1 MQLYCGSWN
10 VRLLTIRI
18 FHYVVNL
25 FIGFF
30 CIRLAASLWLVV
42 PMQCLYTHTH
52 IHPKYNHDLWS
63 TFDTIFNIFRVSLC
77 HPRAFFLT
85 SSTKQIIAIQFYTI
99 TLWWLRLQNHHHH
112 FSFFSRFSTMF
123 VTVFWVDSIMLQRL
137 LLFRFDMHNFFTQF
151 SIC

>member
-18 FHYVVNL
+18 FHCVVNL
-25 FIGFF
+25 FIGLF
-30 CIRLAASLWLVV
+30 LYSLGCLLVTRGSDA
-42 PMQCLYTHTH
+42 MSIHSHTN
-52 IHPKYNHDLWS
+52 IHSKYSHDLWS

-77 HPRAFFLT
+77 HPRVFFYLFSQPNYSYSILHHYIVMTSITKSSSPFLFFFL
-85 SSTKQIIAIQFYTI
+85 
-99 TLWWLRLQNHHHH
+99 
-112 FSFFSRFSTMF
+112 FSTMF